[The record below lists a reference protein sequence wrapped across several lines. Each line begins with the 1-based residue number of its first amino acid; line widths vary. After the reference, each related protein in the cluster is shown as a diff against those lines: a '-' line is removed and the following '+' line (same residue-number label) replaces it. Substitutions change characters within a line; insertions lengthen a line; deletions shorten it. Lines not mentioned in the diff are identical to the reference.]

1 MSQDTI
7 YIGNLPYGVN
17 KADLKEMFSECGMM
31 NEGMMRKAGESC
43 LLVILLLVPRGTIL
57 EALVATGDNG
67 RSKGFG
73 TVRFSTSQEAAHA
86 ISEYNGADLDGRI
99 IEVRYDKGPKA
110 KAIAIKKVKTFNV
123 QFLRY

>member
-1 MSQDTI
+1 MMSENRRRQ
-7 YIGNLPYGVN
+7 
-17 KADLKEMFSECGMM
+17 EC
-31 NEGMMRKAGESC
+31 C
-43 LLVILLLVPRGTIL
+43 LLVILLLVPLGTIL

-110 KAIAIKKVKTFNV
+110 KGSAIAIKKVKTFDV
-123 QFLRY
+123 HFLRYLCYDNNESFPT